1 MKRFKKIIDLLNRWK
16 DIDIWRDR
24 NERYSDDDIKYIDSI
39 PSQNPYGVIGMI
51 ISGFAF
57 LFPKYPFSVITLIFC
72 IVTFFTFDKEKE
84 DNPWTFIMGIILSL
98 LGLLMFISG
107 EVHHLII

>member
-1 MKRFKKIIDLLNRWK
+1 MRIFKKIIDLLNRWK
-16 DIDIWRDR
+16 DIDIWGDR
-24 NERYSDDDIKYIDSI
+24 NERFSDDDIKYIDSI

-57 LFPKYPFSVITLIFC
+57 AFPKYPFSVITLIFC

-98 LGLLMFISG
+98 LGLLMFITG
-107 EVHHLII
+107 EVHHIII